1 MEAIRELVSSY
12 LRRVKP
18 SGNENVM
25 AICPFHSKADG
36 TEERHP
42 SFAMNVYSGLWYCH
56 SCHARGN
63 LYTFLRDVGMPREE
77 IQLRYQGVIDAAEKY
92 APPRAEAMD
101 PIDPTEGQEPLDES
115 FLGLF
120 DLCPNKLL
128 EEGYDAELLRRFD
141 VGFDVQHKRIT
152 FPLRDK
158 MGKLIGISGRSVLD
172 NMKPRYKVYD
182 WEYKDFGLPERRTD
196 KRAILWNVHN
206 VHTQFLFETDPGQKF
221 IVVNE
226 GFKAVLRVVQAGIH
240 TVVGLL
246 GSYMSDEQ
254 QWMLERLGC
263 PILLML
269 DNNQAGRLG
278 QQDAAKRLVKSC
290 PRVYIVEYDAEQPS
304 DLDPSLI
311 PGALLRAQPYA
322 TWAIR
327 NPSI

>member
-1 MEAIRELVSSY
+1 MSSIREIADSY

-42 SFAMNVYSGLWYCH
+42 SFAMNIYSGLWYCH
-56 SCHARGN
+56 SCHSRGN
-63 LYTFLRDVGMPREE
+63 LYTFLRDIGMPRSE
-77 IQLRYQGVIDAAEKY
+77 IQLRYQGLIDEAEKY
-92 APPRAEAMD
+92 APPRPEPMD

-120 DLCPNKLL
+120 DLCPNLLL
-128 EEGYDAELLRRFD
+128 EEGYDQELLRRFD
-141 VGFDVQHKRIT
+141 VGFDVKHNRIT

-158 MGKLIGISGRSVLD
+158 AGKLIGISGRSVLP
-172 NMKPRYKVYD
+172 NAKPRYKVYD
-182 WEYKDFGLPERRTD
+182 WEYKDFNLPERRTD

-206 VHTQFLFETDPGQKF
+206 IYTQFHFETDPGQRF
-221 IVVNE
+221 VVVNE
-226 GFKAVLRVVQAGIH
+226 GFKAVMRVAQAGIPQ
-240 TVVGLL
+240 VVGLL
-246 GSYMSDEQ
+246 GSYMSNEQ

-269 DNNQAGRLG
+269 DNNQAGQLG
-278 QQDAAKRLVKSC
+278 QRDAAKRLVKTC
-290 PRVYIVEYDAEQPS
+290 PRVYIVEYDADQPS

-322 TWAIR
+322 TWAIHH
-327 NPSI
+327 PDI